1 MEFILGLI
9 LALGFIP
16 HYAAPVEIIILVVLI
31 VIVLNCFIFEILL
44 AWTDGRARCEVP
56 LVCNFPGCLVKTSI
70 DQIKMRAIFLLGHH
84 DIGLC
89 VRGYFFFLR
98 LVLFSEEVVQ

>member
-9 LALGFIP
+9 LTLGFIP

-44 AWTDGRARCEVP
+44 SWTDG
-56 LVCNFPGCLVKTSI
+56 
-70 DQIKMRAIFLLGHH
+70 
-84 DIGLC
+84 
-89 VRGYFFFLR
+89 
-98 LVLFSEEVVQ
+98 